1 MIQILAILSSVPLAL
16 ATTWGAAALWFRLPW
31 SGILRPLSVIGW
43 SVMALVLL
51 ILGLRGVWQA
61 NIVQLLMLA
70 GLLIWWFRL
79 APAHDR
85 LWSDDVKHLATGE
98 VEGNWLTLHHVRDFD
113 WRTRDEAEVQW
124 QTRSYDLDRLDSV
137 DMIVSSWGR
146 PGVAHVMISFG
157 FEGEYFV
164 LFSVEVRRLKGT
176 RFSEIGGFFRQYEL
190 AIVAAEERDALGLRA
205 EVRDERV
212 SLYRLYLPRKAM
224 RSLLLAYVEEANRL
238 ADSPRFYN
246 TITANCTTLIFVL
259 ARSIGARLPFDY
271 RLLMTDRLPSYAFK
285 IGGLWPGHSLA
296 KLEEGGRIDKRARRV
311 HRAVDFSQR
320 IREGVPGWE
329 KRAISPARE
338 IKNCGRTA
346 PPSESSCS
354 DSGVD

>member
-1 MIQILAILSSVPLAL
+1 
-16 ATTWGAAALWFRLPW
+16 
-31 SGILRPLSVIGW
+31 
-43 SVMALVLL
+43 
-51 ILGLRGVWQA
+51 
-61 NIVQLLMLA
+61 
-70 GLLIWWFRL
+70 
-79 APAHDR
+79 
-85 LWSDDVKHLATGE
+85 
-98 VEGNWLTLHHVRDFD
+98 
-113 WRTRDEAEVQW
+113 
-124 QTRSYDLDRLDSV
+124 
-137 DMIVSSWGR
+137 MIVSSWGR

-157 FEGEYFV
+157 FEGENFV

-190 AIVAAEERDALGLRA
+190 AVVAAEERDALGLRA
-205 EVRDERV
+205 EIRDERV

-259 ARSIGARLPFDY
+259 ARSIGARLPLDY

-296 KLEEGGRIDKRARRV
+296 KLEERGRIDKRARRV
-311 HRAVDFSQR
+311 HRADDFSQR

-329 KRAISPARE
+329 RGAILAPRV
-338 IKNCGRTA
+338 IKNGGRTA
-346 PPSESSCS
+346 PPSEPSRS
-354 DSGVD
+354 DGG

>member
-1 MIQILAILSSVPLAL
+1 MAQILAILFSVLLAL
-16 ATTWGAAALWFRLPW
+16 IMAWGAAALWFRWPW
-31 SGILRPLSVIGW
+31 SGASRPLGVGAW
-43 SVMALVLL
+43 SVVALVLL
-51 ILGLRGVWQA
+51 ILGLGGIWQA
-61 NIVQLLMLA
+61 TVVQLLILA
-70 GLLIWWFRL
+70 GLLTWWFRL
-79 APAHDR
+79 VPVDDR

-113 WRTRDEAEVQW
+113 WRTRDEAEVHW

-157 FEGEYFV
+157 FEGESFV

-176 RFSEIGGFFRQYEL
+176 RFSEVGGFFRQYEL

-205 EVRDERV
+205 KVRDERV
-212 SLYRLYLPRKAM
+212 SLYRLYMPRKAM
-224 RSLLLAYVEEANRL
+224 RSLLLAYVEEANGL

-259 ARSIGARLPFDY
+259 ARSIGARLPLDY

-285 IGGLWPGHSLA
+285 IGGLWPGHTLP
-296 KLEEGGRIDKRARRV
+296 KLEEGGRIDQRARQA

-329 KRAISPARE
+329 NLR
-338 IKNCGRTA
+338 
-346 PPSESSCS
+346 
-354 DSGVD
+354 